1 MPGVRGF
8 SAHPAPPPP
17 PPNVNANDLHS
28 APTPT
33 LNLDELNESEQFEE
47 PWQKCLSGMNLEQ
60 CQQIYDS
67 LSQEQKDQLASYG
80 LVPECCGL
88 SATPEEAATMCR
100 YVEFKGDASAMELE
114 NVMRISKGLRGD
126 GLTFACDGTY
136 RVRHADPES
145 PIHILSECGDSRCG
159 AHRLKFPEV
168 RQRFRSFITR
178 SIRRSKKDV
187 AWWRDGLQYAS
198 LGSGH
203 LLWDCE
209 ILERIRAEGIEI
221 RQICLIDMA
230 YAKPDDITLLVLQ
243 TFADWQA
250 AVAELWDEP
259 APQVLAFPSA
269 QAYFDHC
276 GQGGVAAGCN
286 LFMHCDAAWQGSD
299 EECRRLAE
307 KALVSTGLL
316 ARLNNLGGKQVPEEM
331 LLKGPQMLR
340 KYWQVQQEHS
350 EEPFSAGAWLS
361 HGDGDLEPLQDYLL
375 GADPDEK
382 AMRQLETDH
391 RFKQAERARA
401 EEIGLE
407 VWRVR
412 SLDPV
417 KSRQQ
422 PSPNGQAFGE
432 FSPGEVLIAAER
444 QGDWIRVAGTSD
456 LWGVEYSEEAK
467 ITVAAVPHAPGVQ
480 AQPTDDSS
488 VWVPIDGSCLDMPSF
503 GRFLEQIYVPP
514 GRDPWALA
522 EPLDPTERESLAVH
536 KGSVTLK
543 ARRQRPDASEWSVE
557 LLRCPW
563 SSHSPGTARQRQRER
578 LHWRSVLHDSCGQN
592 RKALLKALGPE
603 ERAQLRAFI
612 KKEQRRWQ
620 ALAVELSQ
628 MKGFARDLDAEVM
641 DDQGFTPAMLLDSS
655 ELSRTADC
663 LEMVRAE
670 QGPHEKGF
678 KILDR
683 SNRPLGRDAVK
694 ALGPPEGAT
703 GGSNSMEIGYV
714 KFVEKILPILKDQ
727 VLQLVAPQFL
737 HNAQEYRI
745 QRFVELLP
753 NYDVVCLQELTVFW
767 GIDSFVD
774 LIRAHASSCGLK
786 HFASSGR
793 WPDWPATFAAAGLG
807 VFSKYPIVRS
817 EYSSFSRQAWFEW
830 SAIQRGFL
838 MVELEGPEGK
848 RISVL
853 NIHTT
858 AGLEVL
864 ETGVGVSQN
873 KASAVNPVGLDQ
885 LLEALLRFEAFSRGA
900 DQRIFCGDFNV
911 SKDSLA
917 FTRFREDALRRLK
930 LVDVYPKSPP
940 TFACVDETTGKPLE
954 TLLTKPGSQGH
965 PRVIDH
971 VFSVAW

>member
-1 MPGVRGF
+1 M
-8 SAHPAPPPP
+8 
-17 PPNVNANDLHS
+17 S
-28 APTPT
+28 APRAPA
-33 LNLDELNESEQFEE
+33 FEFMA
-47 PWQKCLSGMNLEQ
+47 K
-60 CQQIYDS
+60 
-67 LSQEQKDQLASYG
+67 
-80 LVPECCGL
+80 
-88 SATPEEAATMCR
+88 
-100 YVEFKGDASAMELE
+100 
-114 NVMRISKGLRGD
+114 
-126 GLTFACDGTY
+126 
-136 RVRHADPES
+136 
-145 PIHILSECGDSRCG
+145 
-159 AHRLKFPEV
+159 
-168 RQRFRSFITR
+168 
-178 SIRRSKKDV
+178 
-187 AWWRDGLQYAS
+187 
-198 LGSGH
+198 
-203 LLWDCE
+203 
-209 ILERIRAEGIEI
+209 EI

-361 HGDGDLEPLQDYLL
+361 HGDGIVVALHVAFVPWQDYLL

-467 ITVAAVPHAPGVQ
+467 ITVAAVPHAPG
-480 AQPTDDSS
+480 
-488 VWVPIDGSCLDMPSF
+488 
-503 GRFLEQIYVPP
+503 
-514 GRDPWALA
+514 
-522 EPLDPTERESLAVH
+522 
-536 KGSVTLK
+536 
-543 ARRQRPDASEWSVE
+543 WSVE

-628 MKGFARDLDAEVM
+628 MKGFARDLDAE
-641 DDQGFTPAMLLDSS
+641 
-655 ELSRTADC
+655 
-663 LEMVRAE
+663 
-670 QGPHEKGF
+670 
-678 KILDR
+678 
-683 SNRPLGRDAVK
+683 
-694 ALGPPEGAT
+694 
-703 GGSNSMEIGYV
+703 
-714 KFVEKILPILKDQ
+714 
-727 VLQLVAPQFL
+727 
-737 HNAQEYRI
+737 
-745 QRFVELLP
+745 
-753 NYDVVCLQELTVFW
+753 
-767 GIDSFVD
+767 
-774 LIRAHASSCGLK
+774 
-786 HFASSGR
+786 
-793 WPDWPATFAAAGLG
+793 
-807 VFSKYPIVRS
+807 
-817 EYSSFSRQAWFEW
+817 
-830 SAIQRGFL
+830 AI
-838 MVELEGPEGK
+838 
-848 RISVL
+848 
-853 NIHTT
+853 
-858 AGLEVL
+858 
-864 ETGVGVSQN
+864 
-873 KASAVNPVGLDQ
+873 
-885 LLEALLRFEAFSRGA
+885 
-900 DQRIFCGDFNV
+900 
-911 SKDSLA
+911 
-917 FTRFREDALRRLK
+917 
-930 LVDVYPKSPP
+930 Y
-940 TFACVDETTGKPLE
+940 
-954 TLLTKPGSQGH
+954 
-965 PRVIDH
+965 
-971 VFSVAW
+971 

>member
-1 MPGVRGF
+1 M
-8 SAHPAPPPP
+8 A
-17 PPNVNANDLHS
+17 
-28 APTPT
+28 
-33 LNLDELNESEQFEE
+33 
-47 PWQKCLSGMNLEQ
+47 K
-60 CQQIYDS
+60 
-67 LSQEQKDQLASYG
+67 
-80 LVPECCGL
+80 
-88 SATPEEAATMCR
+88 
-100 YVEFKGDASAMELE
+100 
-114 NVMRISKGLRGD
+114 
-126 GLTFACDGTY
+126 
-136 RVRHADPES
+136 
-145 PIHILSECGDSRCG
+145 
-159 AHRLKFPEV
+159 
-168 RQRFRSFITR
+168 
-178 SIRRSKKDV
+178 
-187 AWWRDGLQYAS
+187 
-198 LGSGH
+198 
-203 LLWDCE
+203 
-209 ILERIRAEGIEI
+209 EI

-243 TFADWQA
+243 TFADWQAEAESARPLFSSITFIVQVEALDVDDMAELALELGTRA

-488 VWVPIDGSCLDMPSF
+488 VWDGSCLDMPSF

-603 ERAQLRAFI
+603 ARH
-612 KKEQRRWQ
+612 
-620 ALAVELSQ
+620 ELHT
-628 MKGFARDLDAEVM
+628 DI
-641 DDQGFTPAMLLDSS
+641 
-655 ELSRTADC
+655 DC
-663 LEMVRAE
+663 V
-670 QGPHEKGF
+670 
-678 KILDR
+678 
-683 SNRPLGRDAVK
+683 
-694 ALGPPEGAT
+694 
-703 GGSNSMEIGYV
+703 
-714 KFVEKILPILKDQ
+714 
-727 VLQLVAPQFL
+727 
-737 HNAQEYRI
+737 
-745 QRFVELLP
+745 
-753 NYDVVCLQELTVFW
+753 
-767 GIDSFVD
+767 
-774 LIRAHASSCGLK
+774 
-786 HFASSGR
+786 
-793 WPDWPATFAAAGLG
+793 LG
-807 VFSKYPIVRS
+807 V
-817 EYSSFSRQAWFEW
+817 
-830 SAIQRGFL
+830 
-838 MVELEGPEGK
+838 
-848 RISVL
+848 
-853 NIHTT
+853 
-858 AGLEVL
+858 AG
-864 ETGVGVSQN
+864 GVGS
-873 KASAVNPVGLDQ
+873 
-885 LLEALLRFEAFSRGA
+885 
-900 DQRIFCGDFNV
+900 
-911 SKDSLA
+911 
-917 FTRFREDALRRLK
+917 
-930 LVDVYPKSPP
+930 
-940 TFACVDETTGKPLE
+940 
-954 TLLTKPGSQGH
+954 
-965 PRVIDH
+965 
-971 VFSVAW
+971 